1 MLRSARSGWFGVGLC
16 CLLLAAGCSP
26 QSAAPATKAPP
37 RVSVAHPVVRSLV
50 DEDDYSGWLQAVETV
65 DVRAKVRGFIAK
77 IHFKDGD
84 VVERNQ
90 LLFELD
96 PRPFQAALD
105 ESVAQERAVDAQRVA
120 AEKDAARY
128 AELLRSSATSQ
139 QEYDKAVAN
148 AQSFAAQVAARA
160 QAVVEN
166 KLNLEYSRVTAQIG
180 GRIGRALLTEGNLV
194 NAGGTDPVL
203 TTIVSITPIY
213 AYFTIDERSM
223 QRYMRMNRSDRD
235 QKPGEPIR
243 ELKIPFRFGLDTDEG
258 FPNQG
263 LLDFTNNKVDS
274 STGTIEVRGV
284 IPNEKGLFVPG
295 SRVRVRVPVS
305 DPYTAMLVPDT
316 AVNTDQ
322 DQKFLLLVDAADK
335 NVVKRRT
342 IRPGR
347 LLDDGMR
354 VVLSA
359 QPELN
364 KDEWVIV
371 DGLQRARL
379 NYPVEPIAE
388 ATSPSAPASPAAKPQ

>member
-1 MLRSARSGWFGVGLC
+1 MLRSARSGWLGVAWCGVVLV
-16 CLLLAAGCSP
+16 AGCS
-26 QSAAPATKAPP
+26 QQAAGPAVKAPP
-37 RVSVAHPVVRSLV
+37 RVSVAHPVVRTLV

-65 DVRAKVRGFIAK
+65 DVRARVRGHIWK

-84 VVERNQ
+84 VVERDQ

-105 ESVAQERAVDAQRVA
+105 ESVAQERSVDAQRVA
-120 AEKDAARY
+120 AERDAARY

-148 AQSFAAQVAARA
+148 AQSFVAQVAARA
-160 QAVVEN
+160 QAVVRN
-166 KLNLEYSRVTAQIG
+166 KLNLEFSRVTAPIG
-180 GRIGRALLTEGNLV
+180 GRIVRALLTEGNLV

-203 TTIVSITPIY
+203 TTIVSITTIY

-223 QRYMRMNRSDRD
+223 QRYTRMNRSDRQ

-263 LLDFTNNKVDS
+263 LIDFANNKVDS

-284 IPNEKGLFVPG
+284 IQNEKGLFVAG
-295 SRVRVRVPVS
+295 SRIRVRVPVS
-305 DPYTAMLVPDT
+305 DEYSAMLVPDT

-322 DQKFLLLVDAADK
+322 
-335 NVVKRRT
+335 
-342 IRPGR
+342 IGR
-347 LLDDGMR
+347 AH
-354 VVLSA
+354 V
-359 QPELN
+359 
-364 KDEWVIV
+364 
-371 DGLQRARL
+371 
-379 NYPVEPIAE
+379 
-388 ATSPSAPASPAAKPQ
+388 